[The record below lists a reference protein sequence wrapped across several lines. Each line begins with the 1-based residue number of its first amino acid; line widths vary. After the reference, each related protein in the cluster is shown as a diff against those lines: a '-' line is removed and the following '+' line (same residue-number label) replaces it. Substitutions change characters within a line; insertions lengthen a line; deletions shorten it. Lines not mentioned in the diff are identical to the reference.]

1 MAPRLAAP
9 VVFASLLSA
18 CTVGP
23 DFTRPS
29 LTSPGSLVAE
39 HPASSG
45 TQLVETSPKD
55 DWWTSFNDPALTSL
69 EQRVAS
75 LNLDVKAASARLAQ
89 ARAQRRITGADGLP
103 AIGGAASYA
112 RSRTNPNGPSAV
124 LHNGSPEVD
133 LFDGGF
139 DASWELDLWGRVRRS
154 VEAAGARYDAAGNYR
169 RLALLLVEAEVARN
183 YVAVRGSQ
191 SQLAV
196 LNDNLGIARN
206 SVALTRS
213 RFNNGVTT
221 RLDVANAEAQVSS
234 IEATI
239 PTVEAERDTL
249 INALSQLL
257 ALQPRALENELAAN
271 GVLPARPSMVAVGV
285 PSELLLRRPD
295 IQQAEDDL
303 HAATAEIGVAKA
315 DFLPRISLNGS
326 LSSQTFQLSSFGSW
340 GSRQFAIGPSIT
352 LPFFQGGRLRGTL
365 DLRKAEQQEAAI
377 RYQQVVLSAWHEV
390 DDALI
395 NYTAEERRRE
405 SLAQNVAQNEL
416 ALSVAQRRYREGA
429 IDFLNVLSVQ
439 KSSLEAKSEAIRSN
453 MTASLNL
460 IKLFKA
466 LGGGWQ
472 GEFPERT
479 AAQST
484 TAAAPAKD

>member
-9 VVFASLLSA
+9 VVLASLLSA

-29 LTSPGSLVAE
+29 LPSPGSLVAQ
-39 HPASSG
+39 HPSSSA
-45 TQLVETSPKD
+45 TQLVETSPQD
-55 DWWTSFNDPALTSL
+55 DWWTNFNDPVLTSL

-75 LNLDVKAASARLAQ
+75 QNLDVRTASARFEQ
-89 ARAQRRITGADGLP
+89 ARAQRRITGAGMFP
-103 AIGGAASYA
+103 AIDGSASYA

-124 LHNGSPEVD
+124 LHNGSPDIDV
-133 LFDGGF
+133 FDGGI

-169 RLALLLVEAEVARN
+169 RLALLLVQAEVARN
-183 YVAVRGSQ
+183 YVALRGSQ

-257 ALQPRALENELAAN
+257 ALQPHALESELTTN
-271 GVLPARPSMVAVGV
+271 GVLPARPSIVAVGV
-285 PSELLLRRPD
+285 PSEMLLRRPD

-340 GSRQFAIGPSIT
+340 GSRQFSIGPSIT
-352 LPFFQGGRLRGTL
+352 LPFFQGGRLKGTL

-405 SLAQNVAQNEL
+405 SLAQNVTQNEL

-439 KSSLEAKSEAIRSN
+439 KSLLAAKSDAIRSN
-453 MTASLNL
+453 MTASFNL

-472 GEFPERT
+472 GQFPERT
-479 AAQST
+479 TAQST
-484 TAAAPAKD
+484 TAAAPAKE